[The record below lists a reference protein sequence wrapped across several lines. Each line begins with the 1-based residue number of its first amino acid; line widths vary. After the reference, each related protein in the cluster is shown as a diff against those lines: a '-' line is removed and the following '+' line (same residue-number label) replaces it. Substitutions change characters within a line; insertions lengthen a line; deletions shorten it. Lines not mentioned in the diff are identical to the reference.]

1 MTTKQCSSCKKTKSI
16 ADYTSVSNK
25 FSLFIKD
32 PKIMKTCESCR
43 CKDKRYKEK
52 NREVL
57 NEKQKQNYIKS
68 KEQRLNKKVES

>member
-1 MTTKQCSSCKKTKSI
+1 
-16 ADYTSVSNK
+16 
-25 FSLFIKD
+25 
-32 PKIMKTCESCR
+32 MKTCESCR